1 MSTYGQ
7 PLTIGIEEEYWLVD
21 PRTRDLAAEP
31 PPGVLARCAE
41 RMPPEIGAFTPEFLR
56 AQVEVGTAVCRT
68 VKEART
74 RLAALRRCAIEAA
87 EDHGLALMAAS
98 THPFADWDGQRHTD
112 KDRYNRLAEDMQAL
126 SRRLLIC
133 GMHVHVGIEDDDLRI
148 DLINQVAYFLPHLL
162 ALSTSSPFW
171 RGRHT
176 GLKCYRLAVFD
187 EMPRSGL
194 PEQFAS
200 FDDYR
205 RQVDALVRVGIIED
219 ASKIWWDIRPH
230 WRFPTLEMRI
240 PDICT
245 RMDHGISIA
254 ALFVCLLSMLL
265 RLRRDNQRWR
275 VYPTLLLRE
284 NRWRAQRHGSDEGLV
299 DFGKGR
305 IVPYPALLEE
315 ILSLVAE
322 DAAMLDCVAEVEATR
337 DILAG
342 GTSAHR
348 QVAVYEAARA
358 AGADTREALSAV
370 VDWLVRE
377 TQTGL

>member
-1 MSTYGQ
+1 MGTYGQ

-21 PRTRDLAAEP
+21 PLTRNLARDP
-31 PPGVLARCAE
+31 PPDLPARCAA
-41 RMPPEIGAFTPEFLR
+41 RIGPEIGAVTPEFLR
-56 AQVEVGTAVCRT
+56 VQLEVGTAICRS
-68 VKEART
+68 VKEARSK
-74 RLAALRRCAIEAA
+74 LAALRRCAIETAA
-87 EDHGLALMAAS
+87 EHGLALVAAS
-98 THPFADWDGQRHTD
+98 THPIADWDGQRHTD
-112 KDRYNRLAEDMQAL
+112 KDRYNRLAADMQAL

-171 RGRHT
+171 RGHDT

-200 FDDYR
+200 FEDYR
-205 RQVDALVRVGIIED
+205 RQVDALVKVGIIED

-245 RMDHGISIA
+245 RLDDGIAVA

-284 NRWRAQRHGSDEGLV
+284 NRWRAQRHGCDEGLV

-315 ILSLVAE
+315 ILALVAE
-322 DAAMLDCVAEVEATR
+322 DAAALDCTAEVDATR
-337 DILAG
+337 DILAR

-348 QVAVYEAARA
+348 QVAIFDAARA
-358 AGADTREALSAV
+358 AGADSQEALSAV
-370 VDWLVRE
+370 VDWLIAE
-377 TQTGL
+377 TRHGL